1 MLNIEMMKLAMKS
14 SLYSK
19 LFFDVGDRAIEDP
32 IIIEPIH
39 GLDAIQDEL
48 PINNFLRLHL
58 I

>member
-1 MLNIEMMKLAMKS
+1 MKS

-58 I
+58 IYVCDIS